1 MLSTWLFILLVG
13 DAAQV
18 IEVANMHECL
28 QLKQY
33 VADEVDKSETLKD
46 KVALGCFRNLG
57 KRTHVSGR

>member
-13 DAAQV
+13 NAAQS

-33 VADEVDKSETLKD
+33 VAAEVAKSDKLKD

-57 KRTHVSGR
+57 ERTHAT

>member
-1 MLSTWLFILLVG
+1 MLSTWLFIIIIG
-13 DAAQV
+13 SAAQS

-33 VADEVDKSETLKD
+33 VAAEIAKSETLKD

-57 KRTHVSGR
+57 ERTHAT

>member
-1 MLSTWLFILLVG
+1 MLSTWLFIILIG
-13 DAAQV
+13 DAAQS

-33 VADEVDKSETLKD
+33 VAAEIAKSETLKD

-57 KRTHVSGR
+57 ERSRAT